1 MPFAKYIITNF
12 CASVFS
18 ITSAGPSCYPIV
30 GRTSLNIHVSS
41 ANTVKDFENEP
52 FEETFEKVFRSKKD
66 DHETQWLIQS
76 KFFKLQ
82 LGNKYGTNTISFS
95 RKLNKHIHELE

>member
-1 MPFAKYIITNF
+1 M
-12 CASVFS
+12 
-18 ITSAGPSCYPIV
+18 
-30 GRTSLNIHVSS
+30 SS

-52 FEETFEKVFRSKKD
+52 FEETFEKVFRSKKG

-82 LGNKYGTNTISFS
+82 LGNKYGTNTIMPVQLLQSAS
-95 RKLNKHIHELE
+95 SPCSSTP